1 MRHSCG
7 SCRHG
12 IISQPPLRGDRPI
25 HIETLAQ
32 FKAGL
37 IEFCSCEHG
46 QSRQTYLTAAL
57 MAEETRLRQ
66 IADAPRLAEQRRM
79 TTIFKGAGVPER
91 YAAYTF
97 ETFLRVAGND
107 PGKREAIATI
117 RSYFDA
123 GQVDTAAGL
132 RNGIF
137 LFGPSGVGKT
147 GSLSPLFVALLKQG
161 HSGLWIQY
169 NDLMAEMRR
178 FEDGR
183 VDERMD
189 ACKHVEYLFIDDF
202 GDPAAQKTAT
212 DYARDVVF
220 RIIDHRVSNCKPL
233 LITSNL
239 TLTDIENQFHARI
252 ARRIKTGCAAIQMG
266 GNVLP

>member
-1 MRHSCG
+1 MYM
-7 SCRHG
+7 
-12 IISQPPLRGDRPI
+12 
-25 HIETLAQ
+25 ETLAQ
-32 FKAGL
+32 FRAGL
-37 IEFCSCEHG
+37 IEFCDCEYG
-46 QSRQTYLTAAL
+46 QRRRSSLAKELATEEAL
-57 MAEETRLRQ
+57 IQEIQNQPQVT
-66 IADAPRLAEQRRM
+66 EQRRLRSAF
-79 TTIFKGAGVPER
+79 TGAGVPDR

-97 ETFLRVAGND
+97 ESFVGLAGND
-107 PGKREAIATI
+107 PGKREAIAAI
-117 RSYFDA
+117 RAYFDKGAVETPA
-123 GQVDTAAGL
+123 GP

-147 GSLSPLFVALLKQG
+147 GSLSPLFVTLLRQG

-169 NDLMAEMRR
+169 NELMAEMRR
-178 FEDGR
+178 FEDGM

-189 ACKHVEYLFIDDF
+189 ACKRVEYLFVDDF

-239 TLTDIENQFHARI
+239 TLADVESLFHARI
-252 ARRIKTGCAAIQMG
+252 ARRIKTGCATIQMG
-266 GNVLP
+266 GRVLQ